1 MSTKISGGTVIS
13 IETVVS
19 GIDQEF
25 IPEGTAPVISGVE
38 SSYTIGSEQTINIVA
53 TAYDAD
59 GDDITW
65 SYSTSGD
72 LGGTTVAQNDNVF
85 TVTGGQQDATFTIT
99 ITATDSAGWVVSST
113 TTAYYDYLEPPQAD
127 GNNFFVY
134 AHNADA
140 DNPSNAGALYA
151 FDDAGTPI
159 YTIAA
164 PAAHWGFNGPTKN
177 STSIFVANSDYAQK
191 GRIWKYDLLDGGN
204 GTLFYDNTVSGNDR
218 DYLGREIAASD
229 THVYALLGNWW
240 VEGNTSIVAIDI
252 STGDITN
259 TTSLEFN
266 APYRQQPHMGDNFLF
281 HDDKL
286 YVCHAYH
293 NQREG
298 AVYVYDENLTLLNV
312 IIPPSGQTNPSG
324 SLLEFGD
331 SLAISDGNLYVGARY
346 ELGTNG
352 RNYAGAVYV
361 FNMSDYSYSYKIVHP
376 VPTESANFGRVVSA
390 DNGYLVVGAPDEYNN
405 ETHRAGGAYL
415 YTSTGTLISELEFPT
430 GYGTQHDSLWG
441 QSLAIAGDRI
451 MVGARKP
458 RNNDGLVA
466 LFDNTGT
473 LLQVI
478 TPTGAGNLIY
488 RFGFHLMGQTT

>member
-1 MSTKISGGTVIS
+1 MATKISAGTVIA

-38 SSYTIGSEQTINIVA
+38 SLYTIDSEQIISIVA
-53 TAYDAD
+53 SAYDAE

-72 LGGTTVAQNDNVF
+72 LGGTTVTQNDNIF

-99 ITATDSAGWVVSST
+99 VTATDSAGWVVEST

-134 AHNADA
+134 AQKADA
-140 DNPSNAGALYA
+140 DNPNNAGALYA

-164 PAAHWGFNGPTKN
+164 PAAHWGFNGPSKN
-177 STSIFVANSDYAQK
+177 STSIFVANADYGQK

-204 GTLFYDNTVSGNDR
+204 GTLFYDNTVSGNDL
-218 DYLGREIAASD
+218 DYLGREIAVSD
-229 THVYALLGNWW
+229 THVYALFGFWRPDA
-240 VEGNTSIVAIDI
+240 NTSIVAIDI
-252 STGDITN
+252 STGTIDN

-266 APYRQQPHMGDNFLF
+266 ASYRQSSHSSENFFF
-281 HDDKL
+281 HDGKL
-286 YVCHAYH
+286 YVGNTYH

-324 SLLEFGD
+324 ALLELGT

-346 ELGTNG
+346 EKGSNG
-352 RNYAGAVYV
+352 VNYAGAVYV
-361 FNMSDYSYSYKIVHP
+361 FNVSDYSYSYKILHP
-376 VPTESANFGRVVSA
+376 TPVESAQFGRNISA
-390 DNGYLVVGAPDEYNN
+390 DNGYLLVGASEEYNN
-405 ETHRAGGAYL
+405 GTSRAGGAYL

-430 GYGTQHDSLWG
+430 GYGNQYDSHWG
-441 QSLAIAGDRI
+441 QSLAIAGDRV
-451 MVGARKP
+451 MVGAP
-458 RNNDGLVA
+458 GSGSNNGLVA

-478 TPTGAGNLIY
+478 EPTGANNLTY
-488 RFGFHLMGQTT
+488 RFGFHMMGQTT

>member
-1 MSTKISGGTVIS
+1 MATKISGGTVIS
-13 IETVVS
+13 IQTVVS

-38 SSYTIGSEQTINIVA
+38 ASYTIESEQTITIVA
-53 TAYDAD
+53 TAYDAE

-65 SYSTSGD
+65 SYDTSGD
-72 LGGTTVAQNDNVF
+72 LGGTTVTQNDNVF

-134 AHNADA
+134 ATNADEG
-140 DNPSNAGALYA
+140 NPSNAGAVYA

-164 PAAHWGFNGPTKN
+164 PARYWGTNGPVKN
-177 STSIFVANSDYAQK
+177 SSSIFVANSNWNTK

-204 GTLFYDNTVSGNDR
+204 GTLFYDNSVSGNDH
-218 DYLGREIAASD
+218 DYLGGELAASD
-229 THVYALLGNWW
+229 THLFALKG
-240 VEGNTSIVAIDI
+240 TSWASGTELVSIEI
-252 STGDITN
+252 STGNIVN
-259 TTSLEFN
+259 TVSL
-266 APYRQQPHMGDNFLF
+266 AGGSWGGQTPLSSNFVW
-281 HDDKL
+281 HDGKL
-286 YVCHAYH
+286 YVGDQKL
-293 NQREG
+293 NSREG
-298 AVYVYDENLTLLNV
+298 GVYVYDENLNLVTT
-312 IIPPSGQTNPSG
+312 ITPPAGQTNPSG
-324 SLLEFGD
+324 TLLEMGN

-346 ELGTNG
+346 EKGTNG
-352 RNYAGAVYV
+352 RNYSGAVYV

-376 VPTESANFGRVVSA
+376 VPTESANFGRNISA
-390 DNGYLVVGAPDEYNN
+390 DNGYLVVGAPEEFNN
-405 ETHRAGGAYL
+405 DISQAGGAYL
-415 YTSTGTLISELEFPT
+415 YTSTGTLISELEFPA

-451 MVGARKP
+451 MVGAP
-458 RNNDGLVA
+458 GSRNNDGLVA

-488 RFGFHLMGQTT
+488 GFGYQLMGQTI